1 MILDWWNSLNK
12 GGRALT
18 ILLIV
23 LGVLGLNSLLYTL
36 VQPQPT
42 TNYTDDVVVNDLAMS
57 PASPSATPVS
67 SESSVQNAP
76 RTARTPQLPLTAV
89 VDGVTY
95 SGQEQID
102 AMTQAARDAG
112 MDEAT
117 ARRTGREAAILCNG
131 NPDCLR

>member
-1 MILDWWNSLNK
+1 MWEWFKSRDRSDRLLIIFGALFAIMILSQTLSSANRPNDSK
-12 GGRALT
+12 SRVDSSIPRTYASGADRSAGG
-18 ILLIV
+18 
-23 LGVLGLNSLLYTL
+23 Y
-36 VQPQPT
+36 
-42 TNYTDDVVVNDLAMS
+42 
-57 PASPSATPVS
+57 AS
-67 SESSVQNAP
+67 SSVLP
-76 RTARTPQLPLTAV
+76 TAE

-117 ARRTGREAAILCNG
+117 ARRTGEEAAVLCNG